1 MERLLAMTVLLLN
14 RGRMSAKELAERFEV
29 SVKTIYRD
37 METLNR
43 AGIPVT
49 AVQGNSGGFEIMDR
63 YKLDRHLVS
72 PGEVS
77 SLLAALQGV
86 THAMEDRTYSDLQEK
101 FKTLLQPADK
111 SVLESGG
118 GSLVFDFQPWGQGP
132 AIKQKVTLLRQAV
145 QDKQL
150 AKLSYINQD
159 GTESI
164 RIVEPSALVM
174 KGSAWYLQGYCR
186 LRGDFRMFRLSRVTE
201 LSLLPESFTPRD
213 APALDG
219 YSWDPA
225 WSRKEECEIRLIF
238 RPEARYRMGEMFS
251 PEQIIPLQGGDFA
264 VQGSFSL
271 DEWFYSLILGFGDL
285 VKVEYP
291 DSLAKEIKA
300 RAERIVS
307 LYGSGC

>member
-43 AGIPVT
+43 AGIPVM
-49 AVQGNSGGFEIMDR
+49 AVQGISGGFEIMDR

-72 PGEVS
+72 QGEVS
-77 SLLAALQGV
+77 SLLAAIQGV
-86 THAMEDRTYSDLQEK
+86 TQAMEDRTYSDLQEK

-111 SVLESGG
+111 SVWESKG

-132 AIKQKVTLLRQAV
+132 AVKQKVTLLRQAV
-145 QDKQL
+145 QDKHL

-159 GTESI
+159 GTENA

-186 LRGDFRMFRLSRVTE
+186 MRGDFRMFRLSRVTE

-213 APALDG
+213 APVLDG
-219 YSWDPA
+219 YSWNPA
-225 WSRKEECEIRLIF
+225 WSHKEECEVRLIF
-238 RPEARYRMGEMFS
+238 RPEARYRMGDMFS
-251 PEQIIPLQGGDFA
+251 PEQIVPMQGGDFA
-264 VQGSFSL
+264 VQAIFSL
-271 DEWFYSLILGFGDL
+271 DEWFYSMILGFGDF
-285 VKVEYP
+285 VKVEHP
-291 DSLAKEIKA
+291 VSVAQEIKT
-300 RAERIVS
+300 RAERIIA
-307 LYGSGC
+307 LYQQEC